1 MKQLK
6 GKVAWFNSKLG
17 YGFINNRNIRNDI
30 YVHYSEVE
38 VDGYKE
44 LFEDEIVSF
53 YYDENKNKATRV
65 KVIKKSFKR
74 KQLN

>member
-6 GKVAWFNSKLG
+6 GKVAWFNSKLR
-17 YGFINNRNIRNDI
+17 YGFINNRDIRNDI

-44 LFEDEIVSF
+44 LFENEIVSF
-53 YYDENKNKATRV
+53 YYDENKNKAIRV
-65 KVIKKSFKR
+65 KIIKKSFKR
-74 KQLN
+74 KQFE